1 VFFIQEKLKVRLNT
15 LEEGLKHFSSYS
27 ATSNVFSWS
36 PKAEKSNIKGSLT
49 TSGGPRMRSTS
60 QPRASSIG
68 SPLFQQRNIKINT
81 NTVGGNLK
89 QESPMKMKYAS
100 AENMLKKGIWTS
112 RSKVADITGEKENE
126 MQVNTDI
133 NLNDINVKTV
143 DDEDE
148 DFQSKKPN
156 DSGSDDVVSGF
167 LYDRLQK
174 DVIKLRKSCETKDG
188 SLQAK
193 DEEIKVIVTII
204 LLPRV
209 IYHRHF
215 RLMTCQVSNTCQ

>member
-1 VFFIQEKLKVRLNT
+1 V
-15 LEEGLKHFSSYS
+15 EEGLKHFSSYS

-100 AENMLKKGIWTS
+100 AENMLKKGTWTS

-133 NLNDINVKTV
+133 NTNNIDVKTI